1 MKKYEVVCD
10 VLVRS
15 KFIVLADDKKIARK
29 LALSGDVVPASDEI
43 VYTNLTEILEI
54 ENESDDSE

>member
-43 VYTNLTEILEI
+43 VFSKVTEISEV

>member
-15 KFIVLADDKKIARK
+15 RFIVWADDKKIARK

-43 VYTNLTEILEI
+43 VSTKVTEIAEVK
-54 ENESDDSE
+54 NESDDSE

>member
-43 VYTNLTEILEI
+43 VFTKVTEIAEI